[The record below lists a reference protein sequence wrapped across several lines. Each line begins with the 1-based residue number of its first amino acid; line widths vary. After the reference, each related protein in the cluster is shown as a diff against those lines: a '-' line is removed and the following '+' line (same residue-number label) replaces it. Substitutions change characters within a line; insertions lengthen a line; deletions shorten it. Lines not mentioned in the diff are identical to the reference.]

1 LYLEGAESDSLLG
14 AKVEE
19 TGGNTMSELN
29 NEEINRN
36 EYGYRYRHDD
46 RYHTVV
52 KGCTDSLDTDEL
64 DLYRYMIGGMQGK

>member
-1 LYLEGAESDSLLG
+1 
-14 AKVEE
+14 
-19 TGGNTMSELN
+19 MSELN
-29 NEEINRN
+29 NEEKERN
-36 EYGYRYRHDD
+36 EYEYGCLQED